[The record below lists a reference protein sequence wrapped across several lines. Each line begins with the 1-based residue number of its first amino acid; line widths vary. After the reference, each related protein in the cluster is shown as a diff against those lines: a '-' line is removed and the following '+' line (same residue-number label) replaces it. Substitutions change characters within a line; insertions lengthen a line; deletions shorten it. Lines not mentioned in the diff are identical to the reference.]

1 MPVADTTKYY
11 IVQKA
16 GKWRSSMGG
25 TYQNGWIKTKVRTL
39 GTFAVGVDTTPPQV
53 TPLGQGSWRVNR
65 NIRFKIS
72 DAQTGIRDYKV
83 YVDGNFVLFGL
94 KKGILIIQDP
104 ERIKKG
110 VSHKLEVIVTD
121 NCGNETRKQYKF

>member
-1 MPVADTTKYY
+1 M
-11 IVQKA
+11 
-16 GKWRSSMGG
+16 
-25 TYQNGWIKTKVRTL
+25 
-39 GTFAVGVDTTPPQV
+39 GTFAVGVDTIPPQV

-110 VSHKLEVIVTD
+110 VSHKLEVIVND

>member
-1 MPVADTTKYY
+1 MALFYGRNVSEWLAKDQSPH
-11 IVQKA
+11 I
-16 GKWRSSMGG
+16 
-25 TYQNGWIKTKVRTL
+25 
-39 GTFAVGVDTTPPQV
+39 GTFAVGVDTIPPQV